1 MLSIQKGPPN
11 TFRTQKVKLKCEY
24 WQQKQGTNLSWNEG
38 SLIHIA
44 RTKKNY
50 AIETAIASQTL
61 STVLRSVPGKGK
73 LNTNS
78 QLKIQLD
85 AHLPMFI
92 YLQDSD
98 SPTGATNETI

>member
-1 MLSIQKGPPN
+1 MRLLASETRNK
-11 TFRTQKVKLKCEY
+11 
-24 WQQKQGTNLSWNEG
+24 
-38 SLIHIA
+38 SLLERGFSDPYSTH
-44 RTKKNY
+44 KKIDNY

-61 STVLRSVPGKGK
+61 RTVLRSVPRKGK

-78 QLKIQLD
+78 QLKTQLD
-85 AHLPMFI
+85 VHLAMFI